1 MPRLAGPPLFGPPLP
16 LPQPPPP
23 LAAHAPAHPP
33 APSPLALPPQVCN
46 KTAID
51 APCHQPLLSAEEHD
65 KVHVV
70 AKLASPQIKTN
81 GGLKPT
87 GVTIK
92 LCFSKPFTKDRPW
105 RKAADVIDVSL
116 GCLGDRGWWGPAP
129 RLGPCGSTP
138 ATAGFGPAAA
148 RPANSRALLTARAA
162 PTPAQRRSS
171 YAPQKDKACP
181 QTVAKLPIG
190 AGLTS
195 YEGTFSI
202 PKAMP
207 RATWYAQVMV
217 TCMNDTAPVFC
228 QYDNT
233 VNKTYVATE
242 VIDSTPPAMKVAV
255 GICSAIAPAF
265 LIAFFL
271 KENVLK
277 KRA

>member
-1 MPRLAGPPLFGPPLP
+1 VKGQWTISLEATKGADKKEFE
-16 LPQPPPP
+16 
-23 LAAHAPAHPP
+23 A
-33 APSPLALPPQVCN
+33 QVCN
-46 KTAID
+46 STAVG
-51 APCHQPLLSAEEHD
+51 APCNQPLLSAQHRD
-65 KVHVV
+65 KVHIV

-87 GVTIK
+87 TVTIK

-105 RKAADVIDVSL
+105 RKAADVID
-116 GCLGDRGWWGPAP
+116 
-129 RLGPCGSTP
+129 
-138 ATAGFGPAAA
+138 
-148 RPANSRALLTARAA
+148 
-162 PTPAQRRSS
+162 
-171 YAPQKDKACP
+171 KDKACP
-181 QTVAKLPIG
+181 QTIAKLPVG

-217 TCMNDTAPVFC
+217 TCMNGTAPVVC

-233 VNKTYVATE
+233 ANAAYVATE
-242 VIDSTPPAMKVAV
+242 IIDSTPPAMKVAV